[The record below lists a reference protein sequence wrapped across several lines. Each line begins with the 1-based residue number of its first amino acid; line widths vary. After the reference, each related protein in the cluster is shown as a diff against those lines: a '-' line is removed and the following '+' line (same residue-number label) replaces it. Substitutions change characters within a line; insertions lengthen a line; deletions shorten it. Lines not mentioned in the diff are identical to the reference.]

1 MSRQHLHTLD
11 SIPYLMSNPTWDL
24 LLSCA
29 RVKYLSK
36 TSIQI
41 PFLLVFNS
49 SLALIS
55 ISLESDQLSS
65 ILKTTINANPAVSSN
80 VGSKIVWSKSAAIK
94 KSSAMRRP
102 LNILATILRTYTCR
116 RSFLILERS
125 SWTKLANVI
134 ITIAATT
141 IATIIS
147 IMMTMYSTIM

>member
-1 MSRQHLHTLD
+1 
-11 SIPYLMSNPTWDL
+11 MSNPTWDL

-134 ITIAATT
+134 ITIAAYNDCNNYFDNDDYVFDNYVKNLRASHQALGLTL
-141 IATIIS
+141 
-147 IMMTMYSTIM
+147 